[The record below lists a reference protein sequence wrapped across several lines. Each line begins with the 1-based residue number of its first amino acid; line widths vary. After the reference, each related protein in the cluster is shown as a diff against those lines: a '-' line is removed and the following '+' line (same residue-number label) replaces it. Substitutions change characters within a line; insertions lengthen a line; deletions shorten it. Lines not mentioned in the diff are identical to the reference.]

1 MLNCTRWE
9 MTTEQRDLLAL
20 YCLHMGIKTPSNIK
34 KHIEEYEEIREI
46 VNLCCEEIERFK
58 DDKAIHRP

>member
-1 MLNCTRWE
+1 

-34 KHIEEYEEIREI
+34 KHIEEYEQIREI
-46 VNLCCEEIERFK
+46 VNLCCEEMERFN
-58 DDKAIHRP
+58 DGSSIGD

>member
-1 MLNCTRWE
+1 
-9 MTTEQRDLLAL
+9 MTTNQRDLIAL
-20 YCLHMGIKTPSNIK
+20 YCYYMGIKSPTNIK
-34 KHIEEYEEIREI
+34 KQIEEYEEIRDI

>member
-1 MLNCTRWE
+1 

-34 KHIEEYEEIREI
+34 KHIEEYEELREI

-58 DDKAIHRP
+58 DDQAIHRP